1 MTTLTRA
8 TRTAKTL
15 TVQDVE
21 VPTFLYGTAWKEDR
35 TEALV
40 EKALASGFRG
50 IDTAN
55 LKEAKALLQVPCEH
69 LAPPRNVAMSVIRSL
84 TIVLVIVAFVQVLA
98 RCR

>member
-55 LKEAKALLQVPCEH
+55 QRTHYHEAGVGAALEKSLRE
-69 LAPPRNVAMSVIRSL
+69 ARSL
-84 TIVLVIVAFVQVLA
+84 GAGVTSCDALFLQTKYTY
-98 RCR
+98 R